1 LTSKSNDFFETL
13 TLDDVKKQI
22 EMSENK
28 NTLKKTLNDV
38 LKFRRFL
45 ATKQEYKNIHEIA
58 PDLLDEYIANYIL
71 SVKKSDQTEYEPTTI
86 RNMISS
92 IERHLKRHKYPV
104 KIMTE
109 KDSNQFQLTR
119 DALRAKQRSLKKMGK
134 GNKPN
139 AASLVSDSEIR
150 ILFEKE
156 LLGGKTPKSLL
167 NTLWFNNCTF
177 LGLRGTTE
185 NYNLRYI

>member
-1 LTSKSNDFFETL
+1 MK
-13 TLDDVKKQI
+13 LDNVKKLI
-22 EMSENK
+22 ENSENK

-38 LKFRRFL
+38 LKFLRFL
-45 ATKQEYKNIHEIA
+45 ATEQEYKNIHEIA

-71 SVKKSDQTEYEPTTI
+71 SVKKNDQTEYEPTTI

-92 IERHLKRHKYPV
+92 IERHLKRNTFPV
-104 KIMTE
+104 KMMTV
-109 KDSNQFQLTR
+109 KDSNHFQQTR

-139 AASLVSDSEIR
+139 AASPVSDSELR
-150 ILFEKE
+150 ILFEKD

-177 LGLRGTTE
+177 LGLRGTTD
-185 NYNLRYI
+185 NYNVQVIICNFSAKT